1 MPTGIG
7 PDMGWSAI
15 HDAARSDD
23 LESLSS
29 IVEARN
35 GMPVRD
41 IDMPSASGLTPLHVA
56 GMAGANLCIAVER

>member
-1 MPTGIG
+1 MTPQR
-7 PDMGWSAI
+7 W
-15 HDAARSDD
+15 RR
-23 LESLSS
+23 SS

-56 GMAGANLCIAVER
+56 GMAGANLCIAYLVAKQVRALGFRV